1 VILEVDNIELY
12 FKDKRILNGIY
23 LKAETGKITGLL
35 GSNGSGKSCI
45 MQIIFGTLNAK
56 YKLVRV
62 NGKPILKPLYKTNLV
77 SYLPQHTYIP
87 NGLKLK
93 TLFQLMRLDWET
105 FTAIFEGFYGFEN
118 TKIQQLSGGEKR
130 VIETYLI
137 LKSNREIILLDEP
150 FSHLAPI
157 YVEKF
162 KTLILR
168 EKQHKIILITD
179 HLYEH
184 ITELSDTIY
193 LIKNGCSTKI
203 ESLEQLKDYKYLSL

>member
-1 VILEVDNIELY
+1 MILEVDNVELY
-12 FKDKRILNGIY
+12 FNEKRILNGVY
-23 LKAETGKITGLL
+23 LKAEIGKVTALL

-45 MQIIFGTLNAK
+45 MQIVFGTLKAK

-62 NGKPILKPLYKTNLV
+62 NGKPVLKPLYKTNLV
-77 SYLPQHTYIP
+77 SYLPQHTFIP
-87 NGLKLK
+87 SGLKLK
-93 TLFQLMRLDWET
+93 TLFQLMTLDWNS
-105 FTAIFEGFYGFEN
+105 FIDIFEGFYGFEHI
-118 TKIQQLSGGEKR
+118 KIQQLSGGERR

-157 YVEKF
+157 YVEQF
-162 KTLILR
+162 KTLILQ
-168 EKQHKIILITD
+168 EKKHKVILITD

-193 LIKNGCSTKI
+193 LIKNGCSTQI
-203 ESLEQLKDYKYLSL
+203 ESIDQLKDYNYLSL